1 MSSTAIQNPTHNS
14 TLMVQD
20 TASSL
25 SELEIYWKIAE
36 KAHKSGL
43 TKVDSVFDA
52 FFLVGYGK
60 ELGISPFSALRTIYV
75 VHGVPTCS
83 GEMML
88 ALIRRSGLLASSEIE
103 EIRQED
109 GTYAGA
115 KCSMTRKDTSE
126 TITISFTL
134 KDAQTAGLLNK
145 QVWKSYPKNMCRW
158 RAISNLAKIL
168 FGDVIGGLYT
178 FEEIATDNQPIDE
191 SGAPIGDIITISK
204 PQQQNNQPD
213 NITNLEQPAGQDEQ
227 QPPEPPLEEDHQP
240 EEPPA
245 TTWLEAPNNKQ
256 WLMETLKANSLP
268 GGFFSTIDS
277 TAKGWGDI
285 AKQYKDRTA
294 LEKAIFDAMPT
305 TDYNVPAETDAIA
318 EEPLA
323 ATPDTTDELYP
334 NIFDITALLDNK
346 WTDSAYSG
354 LCALFN
360 GYFDEDAEDLI
371 QGGLGVE
378 NPTQEYSNP
387 IELWNDLIQIA
398 KDTNIQMI
406 CSQFMYRS
414 VGKNGRIET
423 YHPVLAVSYS
433 RSKFLELIGD
443 KQFTDH
449 FKVNDWASGEVQSI
463 QRPLII
469 SYETKAQNQSGKVY
483 HLITGA
489 SVKPLDVPVDPSNLD
504 EFFG

>member
-1 MSSTAIQNPTHNS
+1 MSSTALQNPAHNS
-14 TLMVQD
+14 ALLVQN
-20 TASSL
+20 TTSSL

-36 KAHKSGL
+36 KAHQSGL
-43 TKVDSVFDA
+43 TKVNSIFDA
-52 FFLVGYGK
+52 FFLVGYGQ

-75 VHGVPTCS
+75 VNGVPTCS

-88 ALIRRSGLLASSEIE
+88 ALIRRSGLLANMEIE
-103 EIRQED
+103 ELTD
-109 GTYAGA
+109 SSGTFTGV
-115 KCSMTRKDTSE
+115 KCTMTRKDTQE
-126 TITISFTL
+126 TVSISFTL
-134 KDAQTAGLLNK
+134 NDARTASLMGK
-145 QVWKSYPKNMCRW
+145 QVWQSYPKNMCRW
-158 RAISNLAKIL
+158 RAVSNVAKIL

-204 PQQQNNQPD
+204 PQQKNNQPP
-213 NITNLEQPAGQDEQ
+213 NVTNLQQPAGQDEQ
-227 QPPEPPLEEDHQP
+227 QPPEPPLEEDPQP

-256 WLMETLKANSLP
+256 WLMQTLKANSLP
-268 GGFFSTIDS
+268 GGFFSTIDN

-305 TDYNVPAETDAIA
+305 TGSNVPDETEALV

-323 ATPDTTDELYP
+323 TTPHTTDELYP
-334 NIFDITALLDNK
+334 NTFDITAMLDDK

-406 CSQFMYRS
+406 CSQFIYRS

-423 YHPVLAVSYS
+423 SHPILAVSYS
-433 RSKFLELIGD
+433 RSKFVELIGD

-449 FKVNDWASGEVQSI
+449 FKVTDWSSEEVQTI
-463 QRPLII
+463 QPLII

-489 SVKPLDVPVDPSNLD
+489 SVKPLDVPADPSNLD